1 MSGAESA
8 LRRVDHFRAP
18 RRFTP
23 KEAADKLAPGR
34 FKPPNYPLEALAGP
48 RGLLAAAAREISD
61 RAQVAPP
68 MAGQAV
74 LSAAALCVQG
84 VVDVATVGG
93 RKPTSEFFLTIA
105 ASGDGKSTA
114 DSIAGKGVQ
123 LFEHDAA
130 QAYREQR
137 QAAIDEDASGI
148 RQPWVLVG
156 DGTVEGL
163 RRSFVEGRPAQGL
176 FTAEAGALL
185 GGHGMTRENRAKT
198 AATFNSLW
206 DGSPISVARAGAE
219 RVQLYDRRLS
229 AHLLVQPLAARETL
243 ADPLLDSIGFWPR
256 FLVAWPE
263 DSPPRKWQRMNLEES
278 EPLEQFWRRCAELL
292 AMHPSDECS
301 NLTRLEFEPDAE
313 TYVGNFFERM
323 EVEAKR
329 GELREIR
336 PFALRATEHLARV
349 AAIVAAFDGADRI
362 DLATVENAARLVA
375 YSLDCWRGIFGSRRE
390 GEVTDNACKLFVW
403 MERKGGEVSEA
414 AILRLGPRATRGRAS
429 RDEALALLE
438 LHGLIEPA
446 GRGYWAIAEAPCDE

>member
-8 LRRVDHFRAP
+8 FRAVDRFRAP

-23 KEAADKLAPGR
+23 KQAADKLAPGQ
-34 FKPPNYPLEALAGP
+34 FKPPSYPLEALSGP

-61 RAQVAPP
+61 RAQVDPA

-74 LSAAALCVQG
+74 LAVAALCVQG
-84 VVDVATVGG
+84 VADVMSADG
-93 RKPTSEFFLTIA
+93 RKPLSEFFLTIA
-105 ASGDGKSTA
+105 ESGGGKSAA
-114 DSIAGKGVQ
+114 DKAAGKSVQ
-123 LFEHDAA
+123 LLDQDAA
-130 QAYREQR
+130 KKYQEPR
-137 QAAIDEDASGI
+137 QAAIDEDTSAI
-148 RQPWVLVG
+148 RQPWFLVA

-206 DGSPISVARAGAE
+206 DSSPISVARAGAE

-229 AHLLVQPLAARETL
+229 AHLLVQPSAARETL
-243 ADPLLDSIGFWPR
+243 TDPLLDSIGFWPR
-256 FLVAWPE
+256 FLFAWPE
-263 DSPPRKWQRMNLEES
+263 DSAPRKWRRMNLGDS
-278 EPLEQFWRRCAELL
+278 EPLQQYWRRCAELL
-292 AMHPSDECS
+292 AMHPPDECS
-301 NLTRLEFEPDAE
+301 DLTRLEFERDAE
-313 TYVGNFFERM
+313 AHVGNFFERM

-336 PFALRATEHLARV
+336 PFALRATEHLVRV

-362 DLATVENAARLVA
+362 DLATAENAARLVA
-375 YSLDCWRGIFGSRRE
+375 YSLECWRGIFGSRRE
-390 GEVTDNACKLFVW
+390 GEMVDNAFKLFVW
-403 MERKGGEVSEA
+403 IDSKGGEVSETS
-414 AILRLGPRATRGRAS
+414 ILRLGPRATRRRAS

>member
-8 LRRVDHFRAP
+8 LRAVDRFRAP

-23 KEAADKLAPGR
+23 KQAADKLAPGQ
-34 FKPPNYPLEALAGP
+34 FKPPSYPLEALSGP

-61 RAQVAPP
+61 RAQVVPA

-74 LSAAALCVQG
+74 LAVAALCAQG
-84 VVDVATVGG
+84 VVDVAVAGR
-93 RKPTSEFFLTIA
+93 RKPASEFFLTIA
-105 ASGDGKSTA
+105 ISGDGKSTA
-114 DSIAGKGVQ
+114 DDIAGECVQ
-123 LFEHDAA
+123 LLDRDAT
-130 QAYREQR
+130 RVHEKQR
-137 QAAIDEDASGI
+137 QATIDEDASGI
-148 RQPWVLVG
+148 RQSWARVA

-176 FTAEAGALL
+176 FTAEAGVLL

-229 AHLLVQPLAARETL
+229 AHLLVQPSAARETL

-278 EPLEQFWRRCAELL
+278 EPLKQFWRRCAELL
-292 AMHPSDECS
+292 AMHPPDECS
-301 NLTRLEFEPDAE
+301 DLTRLEFEPDAE
-313 TYVGNFFERM
+313 AYVGNFFERM
-323 EVEAKR
+323 EVEAKL

-349 AAIVAAFDGADRI
+349 AAILTAFDGADRI
-362 DLATVENAARLVA
+362 ELATVENAAMLVA

-390 GEVTDNACKLFVW
+390 VEVTDNACKLFVW